1 MDFRRFD
8 KNLQITYNHATAII
22 LSHFG
27 RNKRMKEYTTELLRN
42 IALVGHGSSGKTM
55 FAEAMLHYTGATT
68 RLGKIE
74 DGTTASD
81 YDEEEI
87 RRKISLYTSVV
98 PVEYRDCKIN
108 FLDAPGY
115 TDFVGEVVSALSVA
129 DGAVLFVDAVAG
141 VEVGTEIAWRYC
153 DEFNLPRFIV
163 INKMDRENADFN
175 KAYASVEEFVQA
187 MGKRVIKVQLPWG
200 EKLNFKGVID
210 VISSKAYEGASKDGV
225 EIPAEFTDAIHDLRM
240 TLIEDAAEGE
250 DALLEKY
257 LESGE
262 LTYEETMRGLKDV
275 VLNGSFVPVFVSA
288 AGHEKG
294 IAPIMNTIIDLMP
307 CPAEHPAITAHLAK
321 GGDEELIE
329 SDAGPVVAYVWKTT
343 ADPFVGKQT
352 YFRVISGTV
361 SADAHLMNAKK
372 NADERMANPHIM
384 RGKDQFAVKVV
395 HAGDIASV
403 AKLSVTATGDTLAEK
418 NHLVTIDPPKYP
430 NALYRVAIQP
440 KTQADAAKISGTLT
454 RLCEEDMTLSWYN
467 ERATNQTILQGMGE
481 QHIDV
486 AVRRA
491 GTKFQVNLVIAEP
504 KVPYREGITRKASA
518 QYRHKKQSGGAG
530 QFGEVHLRI
539 EPLPEAE
546 FEFTDE
552 LVGMNLSRSYLAPIE
567 KSIRATMEHGVIA
580 GYTMSNVKV
589 IVYDGK
595 EHPVDSKPIAFET
608 AGREAF
614 KIAVQEAGP
623 VLFEPIYNVHI
634 TVPDAHMG
642 DVMSDLNTRRGR
654 VQGTESDRGSTVVI
668 AHVPLAEMLKY
679 TTQLRS
685 FTGGRGHFT
694 MEFDHYETVPS
705 HLASG
710 IIEAH
715 KKELEKTAAKEE

>member
-1 MDFRRFD
+1 
-8 KNLQITYNHATAII
+8 
-22 LSHFG
+22 
-27 RNKRMKEYTTELLRN
+27 MKEYTTEFLRN
-42 IALVGHGSSGKTM
+42 VALVGHGSSGKTM
-55 FAEAMLHYTGATT
+55 FAEAMLHHTGATT
-68 RLGKIE
+68 RLGRIE

-87 RRKISLYTSVV
+87 RRKISLYTSVI
-98 PVEYRDCKIN
+98 PLEYRDHKIN
-108 FLDAPGY
+108 LLDAPGY

-129 DGAVLFVDAVAG
+129 DGAILFVDAVAG
-141 VEVGTEIAWRYC
+141 VEVGTEVAWRYC
-153 DEFNLPRFIV
+153 DEFKLPRFIV
-163 INKMDRENADFN
+163 INKMDRENADFE
-175 KAYASVEEFVQA
+175 KAYASVEAFVHA
-187 MGKRVIKVQLPWG
+187 MGARIIQVQLPWG
-200 EKLNFKGVID
+200 EKLGFKGVID
-210 VISSKAYEGASKDGV
+210 LISSKAYEGSDKEGRDV
-225 EIPAEFTDAIHDLRM
+225 PAEFIDAVHDLRM

-257 LESGE
+257 LEAGE
-262 LTYEETMRGLKDV
+262 LTYEETLRGLKDV
-275 VLNGSFVPVFVSA
+275 VLSGAFIPVFVAA

-294 IAPIMNTIIDLMP
+294 LTPILNTIIDLMP
-307 CPAEHPAITAHLAK
+307 CPAEHPAVAAQTVK
-321 GGDEELIE
+321 GDEEKLIE
-329 SDAGPVVAYVWKTT
+329 SDAGPIAAYVWKTT

-352 YFRVISGTV
+352 YFRVFSGSV
-361 SADAHLMNAKK
+361 QADSHLWNTKK
-372 NADERMANPHIM
+372 NADERIANPHVM
-384 RGKDQFAVKVV
+384 RGKEQFAVKVI

-403 AKLSVTATGDTLAEK
+403 AKLSATATGETLADK
-418 NHLVTIDPPKYP
+418 THQVIMPLPKYP
-430 NALYRVAIQP
+430 HALFRVAIQP
-440 KTQADAAKISGTLT
+440 KSQADAAKISPTLT

-486 AVRRA
+486 AVHRA
-491 GTKFQVNLVIAEP
+491 QTKFQVGLVTIEP
-504 KVPYREGITRKASA
+504 RVPYREGITRKASA
-518 QYRHKKQSGGAG
+518 QYRHKKQSGGSG

-539 EPLPEAE
+539 EPYMEGD

-552 LVGMNLSRSYLAPIE
+552 LVGMNLSRSYLPPIE

-580 GYTMSNVKV
+580 GYPMSNVRV

-614 KIAVQEAGP
+614 KLAVQDASP
-623 VLFEPIYNVHI
+623 VLFEPIMNVHVV
-634 TVPDAHMG
+634 VPDTNMG

-654 VQGTESDRGSTVVI
+654 VQGTESERGSTTVI

-694 MEFDHYETVPS
+694 MEFDHYEIVPQ
-705 HLASG
+705 HLAAG
-710 IIEAH
+710 IIEVH
-715 KKELEKTAAKEE
+715 KKEMEKVKEE